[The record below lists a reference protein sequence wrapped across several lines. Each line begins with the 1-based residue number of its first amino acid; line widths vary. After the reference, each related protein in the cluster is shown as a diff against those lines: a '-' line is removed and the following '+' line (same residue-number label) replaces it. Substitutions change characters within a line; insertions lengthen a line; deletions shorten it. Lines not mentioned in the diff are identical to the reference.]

1 MFVVLLASCGCCWPW
16 VVFLI
21 WPTTTEAVVGSD
33 STAVEMPVEA
43 VVDTTTVDSTTVD
56 TTVVE

>member
-1 MFVVLLASCGCCWPW
+1 MKNIFTIMFVVLLASCGS
-16 VVFLI
+16 
-21 WPTTTEAVVGSD
+21 TTTEAVVGSD